1 MILIKDFRSKVP
13 KSSPSYPTLILKFDL
28 SKLSNRHFFSDMRH
42 HNREDPSWHQG
53 TKATKTR
60 KLDSGLAVFLEK
72 GIDKKEEMGV
82 PIFDQW

>member
-1 MILIKDFRSKVP
+1 
-13 KSSPSYPTLILKFDL
+13 
-28 SKLSNRHFFSDMRH
+28 MRH
-42 HNREDPSWHQG
+42 RNREDPSWHQG

-82 PIFDQW
+82 PILDQW